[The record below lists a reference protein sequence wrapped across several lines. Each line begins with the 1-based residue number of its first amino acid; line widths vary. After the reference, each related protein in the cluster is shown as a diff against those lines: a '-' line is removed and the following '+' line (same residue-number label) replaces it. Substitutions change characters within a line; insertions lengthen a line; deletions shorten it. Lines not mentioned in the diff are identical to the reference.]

1 MPMSTYKQEKENKP
15 LNIPSTCNEHY
26 NANFT
31 LKGLN
36 NALNEC
42 KGSSPGPD
50 YIHYHMLKNLNI
62 SGKLFLLRLYITVEG
77 FHTKG
82 WTKIFFCN
90 YFDFF
95 TSKSVLKSLERL
107 YAKNFI
113 KIMKV
118 EILVKIE

>member
-1 MPMSTYKQEKENKP
+1 LSGLARGARQTFSLLPVYSGPGRATDPKP
-15 LNIPSTCNEHY
+15 QW
-26 NANFT
+26 
-31 LKGLN
+31 
-36 NALNEC
+36 
-42 KGSSPGPD
+42 
-50 YIHYHMLKNLNI
+50 
-62 SGKLFLLRLYITVEG
+62 EG

-95 TSKSVLKSLERL
+95 TSKSILKGLERL